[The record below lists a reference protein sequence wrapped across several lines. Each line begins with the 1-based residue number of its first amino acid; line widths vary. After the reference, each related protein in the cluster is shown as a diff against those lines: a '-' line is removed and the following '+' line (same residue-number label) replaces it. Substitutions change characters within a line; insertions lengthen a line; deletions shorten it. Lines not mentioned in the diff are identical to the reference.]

1 MVYPLVSSNMAGW
14 KIPERFMEVS
24 IARNITEL
32 SMVHGFQQA
41 MFDWLVVSTRL
52 KNISQLE

>member
-32 SMVHGFQQA
+32 SMVHGFQRA
-41 MFDWLVVSTRL
+41 MFR
-52 KNISQLE
+52 